1 MNNKIYTVTHEYDTD
16 GGFGDA
22 VACQDLVATFATLK
36 EAEEFVAKYGR
47 KICYDTPYNYLYC
60 GILTIDEV
68 ELGVFDEDD
77 FWWLKKEAIEVDDDD
92 EES

>member
-1 MNNKIYTVTHEYDTD
+1 MSNKIYTVTHEYDED

-22 VACQDLVATFATLK
+22 VYCQDLVVTFATLK

-47 KICYDTPYNYLYC
+47 QICYDEPYDRLYC
-60 GILTIDEV
+60 GILRIDEV

-77 FWWLKKEAIEVDDDD
+77 FWWLKKEAIEVEED